1 VHVALEVGRLDWG
14 RVEGY
19 YRRSQMDK
27 RLWIVLSI
35 ALAVFLVGCATIGI
49 IAPSPTPTVAL
60 TAGDLQRITAAEAH
74 ALVSDGTALLYD
86 ARSLRAYQNLHAGGA
101 ISFPE
106 ADVAARY
113 GELPADEA
121 LIFY

>member
-1 VHVALEVGRLDWG
+1 
-14 RVEGY
+14 
-19 YRRSQMDK
+19 MDK
-27 RLWIVLSI
+27 RLWMVFFL
-35 ALAVFLVGCATIGI
+35 ALAVLLVGCATSGTV
-49 IAPSPTPTVAL
+49 APSPTPTVAL
-60 TAGDLQRITAAEAH
+60 TAGDLQLLTTAEAY

-86 ARSLRAYQNLHAGGA
+86 TRSAEEYQTLHAAGA

-113 GELPADEA
+113 GELPADQA

>member
-1 VHVALEVGRLDWG
+1 
-14 RVEGY
+14 
-19 YRRSQMDK
+19 MDK
-27 RLWIVLSI
+27 RLWMFFFL
-35 ALAVFLVGCATIGI
+35 ALAVLLVGCATSGTV
-49 IAPSPTPTVAL
+49 APSPTPTVAL
-60 TAGDLQRITAAEAH
+60 TAGDLQLLTTAEAY

-86 ARSLRAYQNLHAGGA
+86 TRSVEEYQTLHATGA

-113 GELPADEA
+113 GELPTDGA

>member
-1 VHVALEVGRLDWG
+1 M
-14 RVEGY
+14 Y
-19 YRRSQMDK
+19 K
-27 RLWIVLSI
+27 RLWMVLFV
-35 ALAVFLVGCATIGI
+35 ALSVLLVGCAASGTV
-49 IAPSPTPTVAL
+49 APSPTPTVVF
-60 TAGDLQRITAAEAH
+60 TAADLQLLTTAEAH

-86 ARSLRAYQNLHAGGA
+86 ARSLRAYETLHAAGA

-113 GELPADEA
+113 GELPTDQA